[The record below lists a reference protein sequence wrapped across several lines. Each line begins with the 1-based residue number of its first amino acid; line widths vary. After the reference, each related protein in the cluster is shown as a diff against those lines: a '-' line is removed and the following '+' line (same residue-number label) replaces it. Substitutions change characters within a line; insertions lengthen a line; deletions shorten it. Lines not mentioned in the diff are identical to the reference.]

1 MMICYLRDVNKFL
14 RYRTLCM
21 NILRCKFPTKSIELT
36 WLEFF
41 EGPRVHRF
49 DALGLDHFDRLG
61 AKICRKQ
68 VKLWSK
74 KFECGWLRWWNFAI
88 KIALRSGRFLFLI
101 VHWQARKVSIIFAL
115 RLAAKIFSYYIATL
129 QPTEKNSRKWF
140 LLRKSFCTRRL
151 ARKTFM
157 WIMVPRL
164 ISHKLQLSSM
174 EIWQHWSRWNKLLFL
189 CKPAA

>member
-1 MMICYLRDVNKFL
+1 MFIFNCLTSNVNLFIFNCLTSNINLFNLKCLTSNFCFPENIFFASRTERIFMDVHPQFRVFNSTRKMMICYLRDVNKFL

-68 VKLWSK
+68 VKL
-74 KFECGWLRWWNFAI
+74 
-88 KIALRSGRFLFLI
+88 
-101 VHWQARKVSIIFAL
+101 
-115 RLAAKIFSYYIATL
+115 
-129 QPTEKNSRKWF
+129 
-140 LLRKSFCTRRL
+140 
-151 ARKTFM
+151 
-157 WIMVPRL
+157 
-164 ISHKLQLSSM
+164 
-174 EIWQHWSRWNKLLFL
+174 
-189 CKPAA
+189 